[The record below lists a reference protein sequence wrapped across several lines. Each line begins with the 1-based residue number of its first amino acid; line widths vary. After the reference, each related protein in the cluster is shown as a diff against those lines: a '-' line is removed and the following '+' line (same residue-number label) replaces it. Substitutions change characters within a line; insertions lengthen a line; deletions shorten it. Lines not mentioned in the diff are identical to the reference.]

1 MARPTRRSELELIKL
16 TARYLEST
24 KPQSCK
30 NYRVLAQEPLFR
42 GMCFGLKEQLGITP
56 DEIEKEVCE
65 TVLSITTSPPIAEA
79 PAQPAGSPGQLPTV
93 KYDRLLSYMH
103 KFRPE
108 EVEKLPPDLRPK
120 AWQLWI
126 AQQLGKSRGREV
138 EFDDVMHKSMEWA
151 NELVIRDAQQ
161 AAASGDDA

>member
-1 MARPTRRSELELIKL
+1 MRPTHRSELELIKL

-56 DEIEKEVCE
+56 EEIEKEVCQN
-65 TVLSITTSPPIAEA
+65 VLNITTPPPIA
-79 PAQPAGSPGQLPTV
+79 QPPIQRPDSPGHSRTV

-108 EVEKLPPDLRPK
+108 QVEKLPPDLRPK

-126 AQQLGKSRGREV
+126 ARQLGGCRGRAT
-138 EFDDVMHKSMEWA
+138 EFDEIMRKSMERV
-151 NELVIRDAQQ
+151 NELVLKDPQQ
-161 AAASGDDA
+161 VAASGDDV